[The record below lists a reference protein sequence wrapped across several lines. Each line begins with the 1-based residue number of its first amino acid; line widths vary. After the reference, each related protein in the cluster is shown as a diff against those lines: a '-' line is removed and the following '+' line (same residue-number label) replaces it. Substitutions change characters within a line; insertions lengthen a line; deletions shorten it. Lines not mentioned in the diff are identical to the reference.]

1 MFDKVKKWWKGTD
14 AIRSQ
19 DQMTGQLRIIK
30 PAKRPLIVYIANNT
44 LIALKNIYLFFI
56 KEWKALIPILFTIL
70 NFIYAHSI
78 DQANKKNNEE
88 YKRCKVQTESN
99 KNVIIKCLK

>member
-1 MFDKVKKWWKGTD
+1 MFDNVKKWWKGTD

-19 DQMTGQLRIIK
+19 DQNTGQMKIIK
-30 PAKRPLIVYIANNT
+30 PAKRPLIVNIIGN
-44 LIALKNIYLFFI
+44 ISIVLKNIYIFFI

-78 DQANKKNNEE
+78 DQSNKKNNEE
-88 YKRCKVQTESN
+88 YKRCEVQTESN
-99 KNVIIKCLK
+99 KSVIIKCLK